1 MYEDK
6 TPDNVQT
13 DLLGNV
19 TDDYDK
25 TIGYPTYDLLKSFA
39 IEESTIYKA
48 ISSAIN
54 MIDVDNLTGPDLEKY
69 VYQRKGLQ
77 RKLGSFA
84 SASLTVN
91 GTGTVKAGA
100 LFETSA
106 GLQFACT
113 QDTVISGS
121 GTIPVQA
128 LQMGSSYN
136 TPTNTI
142 TEIPTTIQGIISC
155 TNLQPV
161 TNGYYNESDDKLR
174 GRYYDVLR
182 NPITSN
188 NKYAFE
194 TWAKE
199 VTGIGNA
206 KCFPTWQGA
215 NSVKV
220 VIVDSNMRLA
230 NQDLINEVQNHI
242 DPKGVQDSNGNWSTW
257 GTGLGEASIGSYCTV
272 DTATGKPININAT
285 IVKDPN
291 YTDEQIK
298 QNISDYVNGYFSS
311 IALDEN
317 NAYVSYAKIGNL
329 IFNAPGV
336 QDYSNFTINNDNKNI
351 PLSLTTSLCEIPVL
365 GDVVITDA

>member
-6 TPDNVQT
+6 TADNIQT
-13 DLLGNV
+13 DLLGNI

-25 TIGYPTYDLLKSFA
+25 TIGYSTYDLLKSFA
-39 IEESTIYKA
+39 IEESDIYKA
-48 ISSAIN
+48 ISSAID
-54 MIDVDNLTGPDLEKY
+54 MIDVDNLTGADLEKY

-77 RKLGSFA
+77 RKVGSFA
-84 SASLTVN
+84 STNLTVN

-106 GLQFACT
+106 GLQFACIE
-113 QDTVISGS
+113 DTVISGS

-128 LQMGSSYN
+128 LEIGSSYN
-136 TPTNTI
+136 TPANTI
-142 TEIPTTIQGIISC
+142 TEIPATIQGIISC
-155 TNLQPV
+155 TNLSTV
-161 TNGYYNESDDKLR
+161 TNGYDGESDDKLR
-174 GRYYDVLR
+174 GRYYDMLR

-194 TWAKE
+194 AWAKE
-199 VTGIGNA
+199 VTGVGNA

-215 NSVKV
+215 NTVKV
-220 VIVDSNMRLA
+220 VIINSNMQIA
-230 NQDLINEVQNHI
+230 NQELIDEVQNHI

-272 DTATGKPININAT
+272 DTATGKAINISAT
-285 IVKDPN
+285 INKDSN

-298 QNISDYVNGYFSS
+298 QEITDAVNKYFAE

-317 NAYVSYAKIGNL
+317 NAYVSYARIANIL
-329 IFNAPGV
+329 FNADGIK
-336 QDYSNFTINNDNKNI
+336 DYSNLTINNGNSNI
-351 PLSLTTSLCEIPVL
+351 SLSLTNDLCEIPVL
-365 GDVVITDA
+365 GDVNLIDA